1 MRGEQSGKIRQPS
14 VKAGIIMSEKK
25 NRAKHLV
32 SESIVCIKRY
42 FDLHDATVVSINELI
57 RIILD
62 RSANPGA
69 GFDQTGE
76 LEDLLKNE
84 LTYAFTKEYEAVKS
98 ALINLK
104 VCLGE
109 MKRLKGGIQEIEV
122 SGNSAAGQ
130 PDVVHALGTF
140 FNSAFI
146 HFRRDYRLKKKL
158 HGALIYMDGACEN
171 EINRLQLMWKE
182 SPFLFT
188 ILHKHH
194 VNKIIVEGRQFL
206 QKTQR
211 P

>member
-1 MRGEQSGKIRQPS
+1 
-14 VKAGIIMSEKK
+14 MSEKK
-25 NRAKHLV
+25 NTAKLLV

-57 RIILD
+57 RIILH

-69 GFDQTGE
+69 GFDETGE

-84 LTYAFTKEYEAVKS
+84 LTYAFIKEYEVVKS

-109 MKRLKGGIQEIEV
+109 MKRLKGGIQEIEALE
-122 SGNSAAGQ
+122 NSAGGT
-130 PDVVHALGTF
+130 PNVVHSLRNFFKSAL
-140 FNSAFI
+140 I

-158 HGALIYMDGACEN
+158 HEALIHVDGACEN

-188 ILHKHH
+188 ILHKHQ
-194 VNKIIVEGRQFL
+194 VNKIIIEGRQFL
-206 QKTQR
+206 QKEQR
-211 P
+211 R

>member
-1 MRGEQSGKIRQPS
+1 
-14 VKAGIIMSEKK
+14 MSEKK
-25 NRAKHLV
+25 NRGKLLV

-57 RIILD
+57 RIILH

-84 LTYAFTKEYEAVKS
+84 LAYAFIKEYEAVNL
-98 ALINLK
+98 ALTDLK

-109 MKRLKGGIQEIEV
+109 MKRLKGGIQEIEAW
-122 SGNSAAGQ
+122 GNSAGEA
-130 PDVVHALGTF
+130 PNVVHSLETF
-140 FNSAFI
+140 FKSSLI
-146 HFRRDYRLKKKL
+146 HFKRDYRLKKKL
-158 HGALIYMDGACEN
+158 HEALIHVDGACED

-194 VNKIIVEGRQFL
+194 VNKLIIEGRQFL
-206 QKTQR
+206 QRVQR
-211 P
+211 R